1 MRLPTIDPAARR
13 AATVGRLLSLR
24 PMPEPPAI
32 GHAGP
37 CPVRRFRHALLAA
50 ALWLAASATLA
61 QTITIRPIA
70 PRPFGYSIGDRIER
84 TVLVDAP
91 SNWIL
96 VEDWLR
102 GAARRNVWFEL
113 AHAQEVRTAAGAT
126 TRHELH
132 LVYQLLNSPAEPT
145 VLLLPRLA
153 LRFEG
158 DGAPVERDVPPA
170 EVFAAPLLPASAAGS
185 TLDAPRPDR
194 APQPIPTGSF
204 ATRFAIYGVVA
215 LVALLW
221 LALERLH
228 AARGR
233 AKPFARACRE
243 LRRLAHRPD
252 DGDRSAAAM
261 RIVHRALDQTAGH
274 AVFLENLERL
284 FGARPQSTPL
294 RERTRAFLQQ
304 SRRRFFAGADDPVA
318 LEDLRALARAWR
330 DAERAPR

>member
-1 MRLPTIDPAARR
+1 MRLPMSEPAARP
-13 AATVGRLLSLR
+13 LSRR
-24 PMPEPPAI
+24 PMFDSPAI
-32 GHAGP
+32 GRARRCLGA
-37 CPVRRFRHALLAA
+37 RFRQALLAA
-50 ALWLAASATLA
+50 VLLLAASTAPA
-61 QTITIRPIA
+61 QSITIRPIP
-70 PRPFGYSIGDRIER
+70 PRPFGYSVGDRVER
-84 TVLVDAP
+84 TVLVEAP
-91 SNWIL
+91 SNWVL

-102 GAARRNVWFEL
+102 GAVRRTVWFEL
-113 AHAQEVRTAAGAT
+113 AHAQVIHTTAGAT

-158 DGAPVERDVPPA
+158 DGTPVERDVPPA
-170 EVFAAPLLPASAAGS
+170 QVFAAPLLPASAAGS

-194 APQPIPTGSF
+194 TPRPIPTDSF
-204 ATRFAIYGVVA
+204 ATRFAIYAVVA

-221 LALERLH
+221 LALERLR

-233 AKPFARACRE
+233 ARPFARACRE

-252 DGDRSAAAM
+252 DGERSAAAM

-284 FGARPQSTPL
+284 FGAQPQSAPL
-294 RERTRAFLQQ
+294 RDRTRAFLQQ
-304 SRRRFFAGADDPVA
+304 SRRRFFAGADDPAA

-330 DAERAPR
+330 DAEGAPR